1 MMEILDIMTLIV
13 IGTFIIVLGLFGIKM
28 LLKLGRAGIT
38 IIFNMIL
45 GIIFLFV
52 VNLLPIVKI
61 PINLLTV
68 LVAGFG
74 GIIGVGV
81 LVIAKSMGLY

>member
-1 MMEILDIMTLIV
+1 MEILDIMTLIV

-52 VNLLPIVKI
+52 VNLLPLVKI

-74 GIIGVGV
+74 GIIGVGI
-81 LVIAKSMGLY
+81 LVITKSLGLY

>member
-1 MMEILDIMTLIV
+1 MEILDIMTLIV
-13 IGTFIIVLGLFGIKM
+13 IGTFIIVLGLFGIKI
-28 LLKLGRAGIT
+28 LLKLGRTGIT

>member
-1 MMEILDIMTLIV
+1 MEILDIMTLIV
-13 IGTFIIVLGLFGIKM
+13 IGTFIIVIGLFGIKM

-52 VNLLPIVKI
+52 VNLLPLVKI

-74 GIIGVGV
+74 GIIGVGI
-81 LVIAKSMGLY
+81 LVITKSLGLY

>member
-1 MMEILDIMTLIV
+1 MEILNIMILIV
-13 IGTFIIVLGLFGIKM
+13 IGTFIITLGLFGIKM
-28 LLKLGRAGIT
+28 ISKLGKATIT
-38 IIFNMIL
+38 IIFNMAL
-45 GIIFLFV
+45 GFIFLFIL
-52 VNLLPIVKI
+52 NLFPFVKI

-81 LVIAKSMGLY
+81 LIITKSLGLF

>member
-1 MMEILDIMTLIV
+1 MEILDIMTLIV

-52 VNLLPIVKI
+52 VNLLPLVKI

-81 LVIAKSMGLY
+81 LIITKSLGLF